1 MRLAIAIAGALIF
14 SAGAASAQT
23 QAPGF
28 PNLSLG
34 LASDEDYRAQF
45 ESCDT
50 GNGFRTAQSSLGIL
64 RSRTRWRGC
73 TGDPN
78 RVQALLRF
86 PAKGR
91 TGGALF
97 TLSRMAVDLDGSWL
111 ACFKRGP
118 TDQCGTSLMLK
129 QTKRFPCVLKGATPD
144 KCVPVDADRI
154 PYVVIPGAGP
164 SQAAGEEFR
173 QRFEVSY
180 GDYGVVI
187 YRGKIVPVI
196 VADGGPYNKLGE
208 GSLAL
213 HRELGID
220 YCATRDEDGNC
231 TELSRR
237 PVSIAGDVAMIL
249 FPGSRD
255 PRASLSPNTL
265 AHVVQMKG
273 LVLYKAFMREYGG
286 KTPAPVAQVVAPP
299 LQLVP
304 SRLRTADPR

>member
-1 MRLAIAIAGALIF
+1 MF
-14 SAGAASAQT
+14 SAGTAAAQGPM
-23 QAPGF
+23 QAPGL

-34 LASDEDYRAQF
+34 TAGDEDYRLQF
-45 ESCDT
+45 ASCDT
-50 GNGFRTAQSSLGIL
+50 GNGFRTAQSSMGP
-64 RSRTRWRGC
+64 SRGGRWRGC

-78 RVQALLRF
+78 RVQALLKF

-91 TGGALF
+91 TAGALF

-111 ACFKRGP
+111 ACNKRGV
-118 TDQCGTSLMLK
+118 TDQCATSLMLK
-129 QTKRFPCVLKGATPD
+129 STKRFPCVLKGAAPD

-164 SQAAGEEFR
+164 TQGAGEEFR
-173 QRFEVSY
+173 NRFDVAY
-180 GDYGVVI
+180 GDYGVVV
-187 YRGKIVPVI
+187 YRGKVVPVI

-220 YCATRDEDGNC
+220 FCAERNEDGAC
-231 TELSRR
+231 IELTRS
-237 PVSIAGDVAMIL
+237 PYSISGDVAMIL

-255 PRASLSPNTL
+255 PRAELSPNTL
-265 AHVVQMKG
+265 AHVVKVKG

-286 KTPAPVAQVVAPP
+286 KTPAPMASVATPTAP
-299 LQLVP
+299 LQLLP
-304 SRLRTADPR
+304 ARLRTVDPR